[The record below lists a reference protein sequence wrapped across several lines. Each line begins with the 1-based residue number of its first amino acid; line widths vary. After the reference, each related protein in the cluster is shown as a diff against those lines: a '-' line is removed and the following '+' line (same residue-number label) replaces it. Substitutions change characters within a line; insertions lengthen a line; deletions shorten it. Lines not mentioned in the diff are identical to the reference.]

1 MANPTQYEIEAGSV
15 ALPPTSSGL
24 NHQASAHPVPA
35 EPSAEETF
43 VFPASIEQ
51 DRYWTLAQLNPGS
64 TASNMAIAFD
74 IEGEMDEVVAERAIA
89 ALTMRHEALRTIFR
103 LEAGLLSQI
112 VVSRP
117 LYRFSVEDLRSLR
130 GEEQTAALKAAI
142 SRHGHQVID
151 LRTGPVLYAHL
162 VHLGTRQ
169 HVMALTMHHIVCD
182 GWSNGIL
189 IRDFT
194 LIYEA
199 LLAGREPALPEL
211 PFQFADFTLWQKEY
225 LASPAAKEAAAFWTG
240 HLRGGDGSEP
250 AALDLPTDHARPEG
264 RTFPGHIESALLPTA
279 IDERLKAYCR
289 ETGSTKHIVLLAAFQ
304 ALCATYTGQTFF
316 LLGSTI
322 ANRTQ
327 PGMEDVVGRF
337 ANPQMILAN
346 AEGDPTF
353 AALEQRVRE
362 WETAAY
368 THQDLPF
375 SRVIEEFQLNQ
386 HSAGSSFLQVWFLY
400 QKAFMQPQ
408 YGETIRVLPRRSVS
422 GGVDFDMLVSVVE
435 RAEGPRIQI
444 EYNTVLFEAAR
455 VRNLIDS
462 FVELLDI
469 ALREPERRLSQLRPA
484 RLPEATRPHPSAAA
498 DVIEPPLVPT
508 SEKPVAFNCAD
519 SGSLTLSEVEEKLSA
534 IWKDVLDLDSI
545 DTASSFFDLGGT
557 SVLLVRLFSR
567 INKAFNTSMPITTIF
582 DAQTI
587 SSLAMVLGAGAPMS
601 HLVQVQTGGSKP
613 PLFMV
618 HSYLLYQG
626 LSKSLGTDQPFYG
639 LRELKEEGQL
649 NLEERTA
656 RYVAEIRK
664 VQPQGPYNIAGWC
677 AAGPLTIELARQLLQ
692 AGEEVSYLALFDSWL
707 PGYLEML
714 ASTQDSDSWLPWGA
728 GNKFSYHRNRIRG
741 MALSKKASYCWTLI
755 SRLVRETRDQ
765 VYLRNW
771 QRLQTLAEKFNFPLP
786 QFMHNTTLQTFSAL
800 RNYQG
805 KRLPV
810 RVTLIRASEAR
821 EVKGAT
827 VSCGWERIAEKGVD
841 VVWAPGDHETM
852 FLGENLKVTS
862 DIVRRGMETT
872 VSGGHAYSATI
883 NGLPSPSMLP
893 VIHVDCPTT

>member
-1 MANPTQYEIEAGSV
+1 
-15 ALPPTSSGL
+15 
-24 NHQASAHPVPA
+24 
-35 EPSAEETF
+35 
-43 VFPASIEQ
+43 
-51 DRYWTLAQLNPGS
+51 LA
-64 TASNMAIAFD
+64 
-74 IEGEMDEVVAERAIA
+74 
-89 ALTMRHEALRTIFR
+89 
-103 LEAGLLSQI
+103 
-112 VVSRP
+112 
-117 LYRFSVEDLRSLR
+117 
-130 GEEQTAALKAAI
+130 
-142 SRHGHQVID
+142 
-151 LRTGPVLYAHL
+151 
-162 VHLGTRQ
+162 
-169 HVMALTMHHIVCD
+169 
-182 GWSNGIL
+182 
-189 IRDFT
+189 
-194 LIYEA
+194 
-199 LLAGREPALPEL
+199 
-211 PFQFADFTLWQKEY
+211 
-225 LASPAAKEAAAFWTG
+225 
-240 HLRGGDGSEP
+240 
-250 AALDLPTDHARPEG
+250 
-264 RTFPGHIESALLPTA
+264 
-279 IDERLKAYCR
+279 
-289 ETGSTKHIVLLAAFQ
+289 
-304 ALCATYTGQTFF
+304 
-316 LLGSTI
+316 
-322 ANRTQ
+322 
-327 PGMEDVVGRF
+327 
-337 ANPQMILAN
+337 
-346 AEGDPTF
+346 
-353 AALEQRVRE
+353 
-362 WETAAY
+362 
-368 THQDLPF
+368 
-375 SRVIEEFQLNQ
+375 
-386 HSAGSSFLQVWFLY
+386 
-400 QKAFMQPQ
+400 
-408 YGETIRVLPRRSVS
+408 
-422 GGVDFDMLVSVVE
+422 
-435 RAEGPRIQI
+435 
-444 EYNTVLFEAAR
+444 
-455 VRNLIDS
+455 
-462 FVELLDI
+462 
-469 ALREPERRLSQLRPA
+469 
-484 RLPEATRPHPSAAA
+484 
-498 DVIEPPLVPT
+498 
-508 SEKPVAFNCAD
+508 
-519 SGSLTLSEVEEKLSA
+519 A

-741 MALSKKASYCWTLI
+741 MALSKKASYGWTLI

-827 VSCGWERIAEKGVD
+827 VSCGWEQIAEKGVD